1 MNAAGYIWILLVLG
15 SAVYAD
21 SLAMRNTVTPLDSA
35 RKDVKLSFFGS
46 DAWSQSYSFFHDFDG
61 PWYEVTDVP
70 EERRLESLIGIR
82 LDSILPVDLSE
93 WDAFVKK
100 HESIPLSFSCSDAE
114 TGKRYLFY
122 SGTRTDALDR
132 YIYKVDT
139 VRKWRDSHG
148 PFVCLRPAR
157 EWKGLR
163 AEYVFVEKCFMSESL
178 AKDEMQAMCDELVS
192 VCPSLRIENVS
203 QSERR
208 LKGARFRATIH
219 VVSYKGVNS
228 VCASFYNHVPRK
240 ELEPWDFTFQKPYT
254 GSVTMEVPCTCMC
267 ARQNPR
273 RWNARCRAWIRNASL
288 DDQEKNRN
296 REQRERQEKV
306 ENFALLKKELPPPS
320 LKWGDSNGDEE
331 VMSRRY
337 SEIIKKRQD
346 EEIEQL
352 RQEWHRKDAEE
363 RAQWEKKDRA
373 SREQRQLAFVE
384 SNKVAF
390 TKGDAE
396 AALRV
401 SYYYTAYSLK
411 LSKYGKGNEAARVAK
426 ESFEWTRKSAD
437 AGSPRA
443 QSILGRWL
451 LEGGTGRHMYGGFW
465 SGPVPDIPA
474 EGPYVH
480 PCHLQGLSLPPDV
493 LLCET
498 NGVKTYFRAY
508 RRDPVQGVRYLEL
521 AAKGDEWFAKSW
533 ISERT
538 ARKLPLW
545 MPEWWLRKDGF
556 KIKDRSTVSEETIIT
571 RVGLG
576 YGGTVKRK
584 IGRDAEGHVTFVG
597 DEYFEDPQQAHWRKS
612 PWHEANDRC
621 VVQEV
626 LP

>member
-1 MNAAGYIWILLVLG
+1 MNAVGYIWIMLVFC
-15 SAVYAD
+15 SAAYAD
-21 SLAMRNTVTPLDSA
+21 SFAMRNTVTPLDSA
-35 RKDVKLSFFGS
+35 RKDSKLSFFGL
-46 DAWSQSYSFFHDFDG
+46 DAWRQSYSSFHEFDG
-61 PWYEVTDVP
+61 PWYEVTDIP
-70 EERRLESLIGIR
+70 EERRLESLTGIR
-82 LDSILPVDLSE
+82 LDSILSVDLSE

-100 HESIPLSFSCSDAE
+100 HESIPLSFSCADPE
-114 TGKRYLFY
+114 TGQRFLFS
-122 SGTRTDALDR
+122 SGTTTDALDR

-139 VRKWRDSHG
+139 AHKWRDSHG

-163 AEYVFVEKCFMSESL
+163 AEYVFVEKCFMSETF
-178 AKDEMQAMCDELVS
+178 AKDEMQAMCDELVA
-192 VCPSLRIENVS
+192 VCPSLRVEKVS

-208 LKGARFRATIH
+208 VKGARFRATIH
-219 VVSYKGVNS
+219 VVSYNGVSS
-228 VCASFYNHVPRK
+228 VCASFFNHVPRK
-240 ELEPWDFTFQKPYT
+240 ELEPWDFTFQRPYA
-254 GSVTMEVPCTCMC
+254 GSVTMEEPCTCMC
-267 ARQNPR
+267 FKQNPR
-273 RWNARCRAWIRNASL
+273 RWNARGRAWIKNASL
-288 DDQEKNRN
+288 DDLEANRN
-296 REQRERQEKV
+296 REQKERKDKID
-306 ENFALLKKELPPPS
+306 NFALLKKELPPPS
-320 LKWGDSNGDEE
+320 LKWGDPNGDEE
-331 VMSRRY
+331 VMSRQY

-346 EEIEQL
+346 EESERL
-352 RQEWHRKDAEE
+352 RHEWRRKDDEE
-363 RAQWEKKDRA
+363 RAQREKKAQA
-373 SREQRQLAFVE
+373 SRELEQLASVE

-390 TKGDAE
+390 ANGDAE
-396 AALRV
+396 AGLRV

-411 LSKYGKGNEAARVAK
+411 LSEHGKGNEAARAAR

-451 LEGGTGRHMYGGFW
+451 LEGGNGRHMYGGLW

-498 NGVKTYFRAY
+498 NGIKTYFRVY

-533 ISERT
+533 ISQRM
-538 ARKLPLW
+538 ARKIPLW
-545 MPEWWLRKDGF
+545 MPEWWLWKDGF
-556 KIKDRSTVSEETIIT
+556 RTKDRTTVSEEMVIT

-576 YGGTVKRK
+576 YGDSVKRK

-597 DEYFEDPQQAHWRKS
+597 DEYFDDPQQARWRKS
-612 PWHEANDRC
+612 PWHETNDRC
-621 VVQEV
+621 VVLEV

>member
-1 MNAAGYIWILLVLG
+1 MNAAGYIWILLVFC

-21 SLAMRNTVTPLDSA
+21 SFAMRNTVTPLDSA

-46 DAWSQSYSFFHDFDG
+46 DAWKQGYGFFNEFDG
-61 PWYEVTDVP
+61 PWYEVTDIP
-70 EERRLESLIGIR
+70 EERRLESLTGIR
-82 LDSILPVDLSE
+82 LDSVLPVDLSE

-100 HESIPLSFSCSDAE
+100 HESIPLSFSCVDPE
-114 TGKRYLFY
+114 TGQRFLFS
-122 SGTRTDALDR
+122 SGTKTDALDR

-139 VRKWRDSHG
+139 VHKWRDSHG

-192 VCPSLRIENVS
+192 ICPSLKVENVS

-208 LKGARFRATIH
+208 VKGARFRASIH
-219 VVSYKGVNS
+219 VASEKGVNS

-240 ELEPWDFTFQKPYT
+240 ERAPWDFASQKPYA
-254 GSVTMEVPCTCMC
+254 GSVTMEEPCTCMC
-267 ARQNPR
+267 FKQNPS
-273 RWNARCRAWIRNASL
+273 RWNARCRAWIKNASL
-288 DDQEKNRN
+288 DDLEANRN
-296 REQRERQEKV
+296 REQKERKDKID
-306 ENFALLKKELPPPS
+306 NFALLKNELPPPS
-320 LKWGDSNGDEE
+320 LKWGDPNGDEE
-331 VMSRRY
+331 VMSRMY
-337 SEIIKKRQD
+337 DEIIRKRQD
-346 EEIEQL
+346 EESERL
-352 RQEWHRKDAEE
+352 RQEWKRKDDEE
-363 RAQWEKKDRA
+363 RAQWKKKRQA
-373 SREQRQLAFVE
+373 SREQEQLAFVE

-396 AALRV
+396 AGLRV

-411 LSKYGKGNEAARVAK
+411 LSEHGKGNEAARAAR

-451 LEGGTGRHMYGGFW
+451 LEGGTGRHMYGGYW
-465 SGPVPDIPA
+465 SGFVPDIPA

-480 PCHLQGLSLPPDV
+480 PLHLQGLSLPPDV

-498 NGVKTYFRAY
+498 NGIKTYFRVY

-533 ISERT
+533 ISLRT
-538 ARKLPLW
+538 SRKLPLW
-545 MPEWWLRKDGF
+545 MPEWWLWKDGF
-556 KIKDRSTVSEETIIT
+556 RTKDRTTVSEETVIT

-576 YGGTVKRK
+576 YGDSVKRK

-597 DEYFEDPQQAHWRKS
+597 DEYFDDPQQARWRKS
-612 PWHEANDRC
+612 PWHETNDRC
-621 VVQEV
+621 VVLEV